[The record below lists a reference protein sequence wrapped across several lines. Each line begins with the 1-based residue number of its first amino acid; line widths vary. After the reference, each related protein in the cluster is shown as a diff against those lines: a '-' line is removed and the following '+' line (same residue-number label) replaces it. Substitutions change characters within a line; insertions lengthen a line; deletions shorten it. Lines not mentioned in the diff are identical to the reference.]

1 VTNQKKLK
9 ERKNYDTHINTTPTQ
24 HRNVLRIYWLEAKYT
39 FLEAFRLPIYSVSTI
54 VFPMMF
60 YILFGLMFERG
71 GVGDVSGAVYLLAT
85 YGAFGTIGA
94 SLFGFGVGIA
104 SERGQGWMRLKRAS
118 PMPPL
123 AYFTAKIF
131 VALGFSAIVIL
142 GLFLLGITLGGVSL
156 PIATWLSL
164 FATLLVGALP
174 FCALGLL
181 FGYALRPKAAP
192 VILNLVYLPMAFFSG
207 LWIPVELL
215 PKFVQTIA
223 PALPPYHYAQ
233 LALQTLGASSSSSL
247 WIHMIMLLGFTAL
260 FLLLAIIFYRRD
272 EGITYG

>member
-1 VTNQKKLK
+1 MT
-9 ERKNYDTHINTTPTQ
+9 RTMTATPTQ

-39 FLEAFRLPIYSVSTI
+39 FLQALRLPVYSISTI

-71 GVGDVSGAVYLLAT
+71 AVEGVSSAAYLLAT

-131 VALGFSAIVIL
+131 VALAFSAIVIL
-142 GLFLLGITLGGVSL
+142 GLFLLGSIAGGVKL
-156 PIATWLSL
+156 PFTTWLSL
-164 FATLLVGALP
+164 FTTLLGGALP

-181 FGYALRPKAAP
+181 FGYALRPNAAP
-192 VILNLVYLPMAFFSG
+192 AILNLVYLPMAFFSG
-207 LWIPVELL
+207 LWIPIEFL

-233 LALQTLGASSSSSL
+233 LALQTLGASDKTNPWL
-247 WIHMIMLLGFTAL
+247 HAVVLLGFTTL
-260 FLLLAIIFYRRD
+260 FLLLAVIFYRRD
-272 EGITYG
+272 EGKTYG